1 MKRVFTWAAL
11 LMVVVGLASGVYYA
25 RRTDPKPEIQTQTI
39 SRGDII
45 ESVGATGTLEAVTT
59 VQVGTQVS
67 GTVQDLYADFNSI
80 VRQGQVVARLDPS
93 LFETQVEQARANL
106 VRAEAEVER
115 HEVGLGDSEVRLNRA
130 QELSKRG
137 LIPTT
142 EFEAAEVAVRAA
154 RAQLRSSE
162 AQVVQARASLNQAQ
176 VNLEHTVITAPID
189 GIVIARNVDVGQTVA
204 ASLQAPTL
212 FVIAADLTKMQVN
225 ASIDEADVGRIRPK
239 QVVRFRVDA
248 YPNEEFRGGVVQVRL
263 NPVIQQNVVTY
274 SVVID
279 VPNPELKL
287 KPGLTANV
295 TIEVANRQQVL
306 RVPTMA
312 LRFRPSTDVFAA
324 LGQEPPELPMERPG
338 RGSGENAA
346 ATEPAEGAAA
356 PTTARPT
363 AQVPQPAAAPR
374 RAQVADASA
383 TQAGTRPGLQMRQPE
398 AGGAGP
404 DAAAAGER
412 AARDGGMGGRPA
424 GRGRRPARRIRSGR
438 RCRQRPWGVRKP
450 DARAARGATPPAA
463 GDDGGRATSGGR
475 GRPRSRGRRQA
486 RWSGGRTAARRV
498 GAFAGDDGLRQRHH
512 HRCALR
518 PPATAGQLRA
528 RVARV
533 GRQADARA
541 RAARHHRRPVHR
553 VAERRARGRH
563 AARDQRRDGPADRPA
578 ADRRR
583 HRQSADGADGA
594 TAARRHRTPMSATP
608 LISVRDLRK
617 VYHTGDVEVHALRGV
632 SLDIERRRVRLG
644 DRPVRLGQ
652 VDVHAHRRLPRSP
665 FSGTVRPRG
674 RTSRTCRATTSQ
686 RCATRRSGSCSR
698 GSTC

>member
-1 MKRVFTWAAL
+1 MRRVFTWATVL
-11 LMVVVGLASGVYYA
+11 VVGGGLASGVYYA

-39 SRGDII
+39 SRGDIV

-115 HEVGLGDSEVRLNRA
+115 LEVGLGDSEVRLNRA
-130 QELSKRG
+130 RELSKRG
-137 LIPTT
+137 LIPAT
-142 EFEAAEVAVRAA
+142 ELEAAEVAVRAA

-225 ASIDEADVGRIRPK
+225 ASIDEADVGRIRPQ

-248 YPNEEFRGGVVQVRL
+248 YPNEEFRGSVVQVRL

-338 RGSGENAA
+338 RGAGDNAA
-346 ATEPAEGAAA
+346 AMEPAEAAA
-356 PTTARPT
+356 PAPSLPTEPVPRPVATASG
-363 AQVPQPAAAPR
+363 AQG
-374 RAQVADASA
+374 ADANRTSSDS
-383 TQAGTRPGLQMRQPE
+383 RPGPRMGPQR
-398 AGGAGP
+398 AGGSGP
-404 DAAAAGER
+404 EAAAAGER
-412 AARDGGMGGRPA
+412 AARNDGQGGRPSGEVAGGPGGFGPGGGAGRGPWALANLTPEQREERRRQRQARMAAEGREASAGGASGEAVGRPA
-424 GRGRRPARRIRSGR
+424 G
-438 RCRQRPWGVRKP
+438 Q
-450 DARAARGATPPAA
+450 GAQP
-463 GDDGGRATSGGR
+463 
-475 GRPRSRGRRQA
+475 
-486 RWSGGRTAARRV
+486 
-498 GAFAGDDGLRQRHH
+498 
-512 HRCALR
+512 
-518 PPATAGQLRA
+518 A
-528 RVARV
+528 RVASTPP
-533 GRQADARA
+533 RA
-541 RAARHHRRPVHR
+541 TTAS
-553 VAERRARGRH
+553 G
-563 AARDQRRDGPADRPA
+563 
-578 ADRRR
+578 
-583 HRQSADGADGA
+583 GA
-594 TAARRHRTPMSATP
+594 TTIDALFGPLPPQVSFARVWLETDGRLTP
-608 LISVRDLRK
+608 V
-617 VYHTGDVEVHALRGV
+617 
-632 SLDIERRRVRLG
+632 RVRLG
-644 DRPVRLGQ
+644 ITDGQFTELLSDELAEGTRLVTNVVTGQQAAQRPTGGATGNPLMGPMGPPQRGGTG
-652 VDVHAHRRLPRSP
+652 RR
-665 FSGTVRPRG
+665 
-674 RTSRTCRATTSQ
+674 
-686 RCATRRSGSCSR
+686 
-698 GSTC
+698 